1 MIIGLIILIVVSFAG
16 IQCSFRA
23 WDYYMKRM
31 NKPLFRGKI
40 VRYCFIHYGTYFEN
54 DIRKDNQPLQLP
66 AKGNEY
72 AISKTA
78 LGLQIGNIV
87 YFLIGI
93 VFGILYIVHENT
105 VVLFCTLGI
114 AIIYFIVALMSYIM
128 CTLKIKKVNRLIWE
142 EKYNHLIQC
151 GNKNNISIAEAQ
163 LAIIKGA
170 DVSFS
175 LYGLDFGLTLYQPKK
190 GNESSEQIQLV
201 DFTHQKILMVHKN
214 LDEILTRISVN
225 GKSLKSLWKYLCVTY
240 EK

>member
-1 MIIGLIILIVVSFAG
+1 
-16 IQCSFRA
+16 
-23 WDYYMKRM
+23 MKRM
-31 NKPLFRGKI
+31 NKPLLRGKI

-54 DIRKDNQPLQLP
+54 DIKKDDQPLQLP

-93 VFGILYIVHENT
+93 VFSILYIVHGNK

-128 CTLKIKKVNRLIWE
+128 CALKINKANRLIWE
-142 EKYNHLIQC
+142 EKYHHLVEC
-151 GNKNNISIAEAQ
+151 GNKNNISLAEVQ

-175 LYGLDFGLTLYQPKK
+175 LYGLDFGLTLYRPQK
-190 GNESSEQIQLV
+190 GNQSSEQIQLV

-214 LDEILTRISVN
+214 SDEILTRISVN
-225 GKSLKSLWKYLCVTY
+225 GKSLKSLWNYLFVTY
-240 EK
+240 ENKKEQQD